1 MAFADVRGVKIHY
14 EIFGTGGPWVALTT
28 GGRRDLSEF
37 TGLARRIAADGFR
50 VVLHD
55 RRNTGASDI
64 VIDGDEGEEAIWADD
79 LHELLGQLGARPAFI
94 GGASSGSRTS
104 LLFYLR
110 HPEAVRGLML
120 MQVTGGA
127 FAAERLPE
135 NYYGQFIRAAQ
146 AGGMAAV
153 CRTEAYKERIAA
165 NPSNGPR
172 LMAMKPERFVAVMQ
186 RWLDI
191 FLAGPKE
198 PLLGV
203 SPEQLRSIK
212 VPAIV
217 IPGNDLTHAAV
228 SGRAAAELIPG
239 AELFELPIQHREVP
253 VITYAELKEKHEPA
267 VAAAFSAFMRRV
279 GSQKLSSPSPRQPA

>member
-14 EIFGTGGPWVALTT
+14 QVFGTGGPWVALVT
-28 GGRRDLSEF
+28 GGRRDFSEF
-37 TGLARRIAADGFR
+37 ADLARTISAQGFR

-64 VIDGDEGEEAIWADD
+64 IIDGDEGEEAIWADD

-120 MQVTGGA
+120 MQCTGGA
-127 FAAERLPE
+127 FAAGRLPE

-146 AGGMAAV
+146 QGGMAAV
-153 CRTEAYKERIAA
+153 CSTEAYKERIAA
-165 NPSNGPR
+165 NPANGPR
-172 LMAMKPERFVAVMQ
+172 LMAMKPERFIAVMQ

-203 SPEQLRSIK
+203 SAEQLRSIK
-212 VPAIV
+212 VPTIV

-228 SGRAAAELIPG
+228 SGRAAHSLIPG
-239 AELFELPIQHREVP
+239 AELFELPVQHQDVP
-253 VITYAELKEKHEPA
+253 VITFAEWKPHHAAIAGALAKFLKRE
-267 VAAAFSAFMRRV
+267 SAKIR
-279 GSQKLSSPSPRQPA
+279 ATA

>member
-1 MAFADVRGVKIHY
+1 MATANVRGVKIHY
-14 EIFGTGGPWVALTT
+14 EVFGKSGPWVALTT
-28 GGRRDLSEF
+28 GGRRDFSEF
-37 TGLARRIAADGFR
+37 AGLAERLAAEGFR

-79 LHELLGQLGARPAFI
+79 LYELLGQLGARPAFI

-104 LLFYLR
+104 LLYYLR

-135 NYYGQFIRAAQ
+135 NYYGQYIRAARE
-146 AGGMAAV
+146 GGMAAV
-153 CRTEAYKERIAA
+153 CRTEMYKERIAA

-172 LMAMKPERFVAVMQ
+172 LMAMKPERFIAVMQ

-191 FLAGPKE
+191 FLSGPKE

-203 SPEQLRSIK
+203 SPDQLRSIK

-228 SGRAAAELIPG
+228 SGRAAQKLIPG
-239 AELFELPIQHREVP
+239 AELFELPIQHQDVP

-267 VAAAFSAFMRRV
+267 IAAAFTGFMRRV
-279 GSQKLSSPSPRQPA
+279 ESRKLSSPSRPQPA

>member
-1 MAFADVRGVKIHY
+1 MEANVRGVKIHY
-14 EIFGTGGPWVALTT
+14 EVFGQSGPWVALVT
-28 GGRRDLSEF
+28 GGRRDFSEF
-37 TGLARRIAADGFR
+37 SGLAARIAAEGFR

-79 LHELLGQLGARPAFI
+79 LYELLGQLGARPAFV

-120 MQVTGGA
+120 MQCTGGA
-127 FAAERLPE
+127 FAAARLPE

-146 AGGMAAV
+146 QGGMEAV
-153 CRTEAYKERIAA
+153 CQTEAYKERIAA

-172 LMAMKPERFVAVMQ
+172 LMAMKPERFIAVMQ
-186 RWLDI
+186 RWLDV

-203 SPEQLRSIK
+203 SAEQLRSIK

-228 SGRAAAELIPG
+228 SGRAAQALIPG
-239 AELFELPIQHREVP
+239 SELFELPIKHQDVP
-253 VITYAELKEKHEPA
+253 VITYAELKAQHEPA
-267 VAAAFSAFMRRV
+267 IAAAFVRFLRRV
-279 GSQKLSSPSPRQPA
+279 AAPARERA

>member
-1 MAFADVRGVKIHY
+1 MSVANVRGVKIHY
-14 EIFGTGGPWVALTT
+14 RVFGQSGPWVALTT
-28 GGRRDLSEF
+28 GGRRDHSEF
-37 TGLARRIAADGFR
+37 TGLAERLAAEGYR

-79 LHELLGQLGARPAFI
+79 LYELLGQLGARPAFI

-120 MQVTGGA
+120 MQCTGGA
-127 FAAERLPE
+127 FAAGRLPE

-146 AGGMAAV
+146 QGGMAAV

-165 NPSNGPR
+165 NPANEPR
-172 LMAMKPERFVAVMQ
+172 LMAMKPERFIAVMQ

-203 SPEQLRSIK
+203 SAEQLRSIK
-212 VPAIV
+212 VPTLV

-228 SGRAAAELIPG
+228 SGRAAQALIPG
-239 AELFELPIQHREVP
+239 AELFELPIQHQDVP

-267 VAAAFSAFMRRV
+267 IAGAFVRFMRRV
-279 GSQKLSSPSPRQPA
+279 TAKAGAVA